1 MRHPDRFFVLFEQ
14 YINNIRL
21 FVRAECVYRSAFVI
35 QDKGSDPFADVYMRA
50 LAEHGYRRLL
60 YLSAVGLLLT
70 LLSACSEPPYGNV
83 NNAEL
88 QMMLEQNTPIYDVRR
103 PEEWR
108 QTGVI
113 EGSKLLTFVDASGRL
128 QPDFIDRFTAAI
140 GQNDPVILI
149 CRTGNRTS
157 TLARLLVE
165 QLGYTQV
172 YNVRDGITR
181 WISDDRPVTRL

>member
-1 MRHPDRFFVLFEQ
+1 MK
-14 YINNIRL
+14 I
-21 FVRAECVYRSAFVI
+21 
-35 QDKGSDPFADVYMRA
+35 DVTMST
-50 LAEHGYRRLL
+50 LIEHSYRRLL
-60 YLSAVGLLLT
+60 RLGAVGLLLT
-70 LLSACSEPPYGNV
+70 ALSACSEPPYGNV

-113 EGSKLLTFVDASGRL
+113 EGSTLLTFVDASGRL

-149 CRTGNRTS
+149 CRTGSRTS
-157 TLARLLVE
+157 TLARFLVE